1 MKIAIINN
9 YDSFVHNIIHY
20 LESFEGVEVS
30 VFLNDKF
37 YLEQLQSFDKIV
49 LSPGPGIPKEAGL
62 ILDVIDFYK
71 DKKSILGV
79 CLGHQ
84 AIAEYFGCRLVN
96 LEKPLHG
103 ISSKLH
109 FFEND
114 YLWNDLSHDIRIG
127 HYHSWCVA
135 PTAIS
140 NDVIVTA
147 LDQWGNVMALKHKIF
162 DVRGVQ
168 FHPESILTTEGHTI
182 FKNWLT
188 N

>member
-20 LESFEGVEVS
+20 VESFEGVEVS

-109 FFEND
+109 FLEND

>member
-20 LESFEGVEVS
+20 LESFNGVEVS
-30 VFLNDKF
+30 VFFNDDF
-37 YLEQLQSFDKIV
+37 YLEELNKFDKIV
-49 LSPGPGIPKEAGL
+49 LSPGPGLPREAGML
-62 ILDVIDFYK
+62 LDVIDFYK

-84 AIAEYFGCRLVN
+84 AIAEYFGCKLVN
-96 LEKPLHG
+96 LEIPLHG

-109 FFEND
+109 FLEKD
-114 YLWNDLSHDIRIG
+114 YLWNDISQDIRIG
-127 HYHSWCVA
+127 QYHSWCVD
-135 PTAIS
+135 PTASS
-140 NDVIVTA
+140 NEVIVTA
-147 LDQWGNVMALKHKIF
+147 TDDFGNIMAIRHKKYDI
-162 DVRGVQ
+162 RGVQ
-168 FHPESILTTEGHTI
+168 FHPESILTTEGDTI